1 MNIQMPQKEIES
13 KISEIF
19 SLLEETFK
27 GKDNKKIKEAMVK
40 LNEIFSDL
48 KSSINLLFIALS
60 TKVISGK
67 EISLELHKSVVLFLK
82 NLFMV
87 NNILEPKEIFSCLNQ
102 IFDLIFNKSKDI
114 PHLIDNSFVETFVEM
129 IKSLLSS
136 VKLLGNTDIIIQ
148 LFKILLNNLKN
159 VSKENYLQTAKSVVL
174 LSSSLLDSERAVS
187 DNYEQL
193 LTDYYIPI
201 INNIFLNVPNYLN
214 PKSNIYN
221 YEFITIIRLLLD
233 GFYSNLIKLKGFY
246 QNEKVKEIF
255 MKFFQEYGIYC
266 FELIQLMPQV
276 DEETKNNY
284 ANPNPIIVFNKD
296 VKICYELNLMKSK
309 AIQFLSLIIQ
319 ISSLR
324 EKNMTEDENNYLTD
338 KDLQKMITDLIAL
351 IINTFQDILSNKEKF
366 NFIKKYSG
374 EVYDKDDSYNALLF
388 QICAFLTRGLI
399 REPIKT
405 NFSGNI
411 RQFLLNILFPLIVTI
426 EDEKIFLETDP
437 EGYHQYLND
446 IIFKFKNK
454 IFRTSACFL
463 VKKICDKFEEM
474 SNFVLS
480 FCLEMLNYIIKESKT
495 SGDSS
500 EYNVYLKYREN
511 TMIDQFND
519 KIKLDF
525 SLLIILILKDKINQ
539 NAYLKKR
546 FLNILLENYANIQ
559 LIPFSIIKIKI
570 CKIYYYFLPMF
581 FGKGEMILEDKKR
594 IFLENIVDYLL
605 NCIVQQNI
613 NNDEEY
619 SQALSYEATSTIIRL
634 MSFQRDPEKEK
645 LKNFF
650 SLKDYVTQNL
660 EKNFRILI
668 QLIPNIDI
676 YIFYLLIDQIIS
688 NIKIN
693 QRSLIFECLNILTKK
708 FLVLYLAQNKETKL
722 FFSQYFTIINSL
734 LTGENKISADNKE
747 EISKFNEYF
756 DPVLNYIK
764 NPNKFT
770 YYEQLISNAEQCI
783 KSFDGINE
791 RSILVLKSIK
801 LILEKDSCTSL
812 SSYNFVSTFLAN
824 IQKNK
829 CEKPFNEQEI
839 FNEILEIIKRSFNFK
854 EETLKSSIDY
864 ALLLTLQIL
873 NINSNLNQEVFEFL
887 ILQSFYHFELPTG
900 KDNLFSFS
908 ENINQL
914 SLANISLGLIFKP
927 EQTFQILIKKMVVL
941 INGEAKEI
949 MRIEKFIRMLGEI
962 LRISHPYYYPSLGK
976 CIILGICSIFSN
988 NKICQEFLNHAVEFK
1003 CLLLII
1009 FIKLTLFHRA
1019 KKCIILEN
1027 LMKKEL
1033 KCNFVEEEESEDE
1046 EEEESEDEDEFN
1058 LYIDQALNSND
1069 NIKSSDEF
1077 KFFAKVMKNIKE
1089 NDPISYTYLSE
1100 KTKNGIKAIEE
1111 LSQIRNIKIKYNDKE
1126 YTVPRKTVKII
1137 GKKK

>member
-1 MNIQMPQKEIES
+1 
-13 KISEIF
+13 
-19 SLLEETFK
+19 
-27 GKDNKKIKEAMVK
+27 MVK

-266 FELIQLMPQV
+266 FELIQLMPQI
-276 DEETKNNY
+276 DEETKNKY

-454 IFRTSACFL
+454 IFRTSACF
-463 VKKICDKFEEM
+463 
-474 SNFVLS
+474 
-480 FCLEMLNYIIKESKT
+480 
-495 SGDSS
+495 
-500 EYNVYLKYREN
+500 
-511 TMIDQFND
+511 
-519 KIKLDF
+519 
-525 SLLIILILKDKINQ
+525 
-539 NAYLKKR
+539 
-546 FLNILLENYANIQ
+546 
-559 LIPFSIIKIKI
+559 
-570 CKIYYYFLPMF
+570 
-581 FGKGEMILEDKKR
+581 
-594 IFLENIVDYLL
+594 
-605 NCIVQQNI
+605 
-613 NNDEEY
+613 
-619 SQALSYEATSTIIRL
+619 
-634 MSFQRDPEKEK
+634 
-645 LKNFF
+645 
-650 SLKDYVTQNL
+650 
-660 EKNFRILI
+660 
-668 QLIPNIDI
+668 
-676 YIFYLLIDQIIS
+676 
-688 NIKIN
+688 
-693 QRSLIFECLNILTKK
+693 
-708 FLVLYLAQNKETKL
+708 
-722 FFSQYFTIINSL
+722 
-734 LTGENKISADNKE
+734 
-747 EISKFNEYF
+747 NE
-756 DPVLNYIK
+756 
-764 NPNKFT
+764 
-770 YYEQLISNAEQCI
+770 
-783 KSFDGINE
+783 
-791 RSILVLKSIK
+791 
-801 LILEKDSCTSL
+801 
-812 SSYNFVSTFLAN
+812 
-824 IQKNK
+824 
-829 CEKPFNEQEI
+829 
-839 FNEILEIIKRSFNFK
+839 
-854 EETLKSSIDY
+854 
-864 ALLLTLQIL
+864 
-873 NINSNLNQEVFEFL
+873 
-887 ILQSFYHFELPTG
+887 
-900 KDNLFSFS
+900 
-908 ENINQL
+908 
-914 SLANISLGLIFKP
+914 
-927 EQTFQILIKKMVVL
+927 
-941 INGEAKEI
+941 
-949 MRIEKFIRMLGEI
+949 
-962 LRISHPYYYPSLGK
+962 
-976 CIILGICSIFSN
+976 
-988 NKICQEFLNHAVEFK
+988 
-1003 CLLLII
+1003 
-1009 FIKLTLFHRA
+1009 
-1019 KKCIILEN
+1019 
-1027 LMKKEL
+1027 
-1033 KCNFVEEEESEDE
+1033 
-1046 EEEESEDEDEFN
+1046 
-1058 LYIDQALNSND
+1058 
-1069 NIKSSDEF
+1069 
-1077 KFFAKVMKNIKE
+1077 
-1089 NDPISYTYLSE
+1089 
-1100 KTKNGIKAIEE
+1100 
-1111 LSQIRNIKIKYNDKE
+1111 
-1126 YTVPRKTVKII
+1126 
-1137 GKKK
+1137 